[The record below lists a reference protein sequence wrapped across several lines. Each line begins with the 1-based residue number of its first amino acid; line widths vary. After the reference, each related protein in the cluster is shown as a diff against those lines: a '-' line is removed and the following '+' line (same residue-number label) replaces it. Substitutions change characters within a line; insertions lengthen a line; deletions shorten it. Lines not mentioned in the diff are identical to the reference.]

1 MKTNLLAQLGAPP
14 KLNGF
19 VYAYHPATPGS
30 NPKHTIYV
38 FIIFVVKFVLYLSCE
53 KKEIK
58 QIEARLGPFKKP
70 LLNNLI
76 FPHARSYSLSHSSI
90 PHSIFHSFSASF
102 FASFL
107 PHIFIFLSLPSIL
120 INLNLLIDVRK
131 ARRQGNLGFSTLS
144 TQLILNPCTF
154 PE

>member
-1 MKTNLLAQLGAPP
+1 M
-14 KLNGF
+14 
-19 VYAYHPATPGS
+19 
-30 NPKHTIYV
+30 
-38 FIIFVVKFVLYLSCE
+38 LYLSCE
-53 KKEIK
+53 RNESK

-144 TQLILNPCTF
+144 TRALSQNRSRLKRKHFERHKVIRFRPLFHYFLVFQNDKFC
-154 PE
+154 